1 MCYNSVVIHSTQT
14 MTTPYSEDQIQ
25 DLVFIDALI
34 KAISGLSLQD
44 IPDDKKT
51 YMVEQSLSIYQ
62 NYIVGYFKENFETR
76 DALRI
81 QQILKEENTTI
92 FDKFPDMQTKFDE
105 AYQSFL
111 NYLK

>member
-1 MCYNSVVIHSTQT
+1 MSKHSNKAQF
-14 MTTPYSEDQIQ
+14 E

-34 KAISGLSLQD
+34 KALTGLSMQD

-51 YMVEQSLSIYQ
+51 YMIEQSLSIYE
-62 NYIVGYFKENFETR
+62 NYIVGYFKENFDTR

-81 QQILKEENTTI
+81 QQILKEGNTNI
-92 FDKFPDMQTKFDE
+92 FDKFPEMQTKFDE

-111 NYLK
+111 NYLR

>member
-1 MCYNSVVIHSTQT
+1 MSTHHNK
-14 MTTPYSEDQIQ
+14 DQIN

-34 KAISGLSLQD
+34 KALSGISLQD
-44 IPDDKKT
+44 IPDDKKSF
-51 YMVEQSLSIYQ
+51 MIEQSLSIYQ

-81 QQILKEENTTI
+81 QQILKEGNTNI

>member
-1 MCYNSVVIHSTQT
+1 MSAKL
-14 MTTPYSEDQIQ
+14 SENQNLI
-25 DLVFIDALI
+25 FIDSLI
-34 KAISGLSLQD
+34 KALTGLSLEN

-51 YMVEQSLSIYQ
+51 YMIEQSLSIYQ

-76 DALRI
+76 DTLRI
-81 QQILKEENTTI
+81 QQILKEGNTHI
-92 FDKFPDMQTKFDE
+92 FEKFPEIQIKFDE